1 MTLTPKLPGEVREV
15 HVREGQTV
23 RAGDPLV
30 ALDRSDFE
38 LAAKQARAQLA
49 AAEAAVAIAQAGLE
63 SMEAKYRRFTVLR
76 ERDAVPQAQFE
87 EVETGQRS
95 ASAQLQGAQAQLRLA
110 RVAVEL
116 ADKNLAQ
123 TVIRAP
129 FDGVVARRMVDP
141 GARVQT
147 MPPTPIMTVVDTSF
161 IKVEGSISERN
172 LGLVERGAPA
182 TILVD
187 ALGATPLQDQVD
199 NVEPLVDG
207 RTRTGAVRFILAN
220 ADRRLRGGMSAR
232 VVMEVATV
240 EAPAVPD
247 DAVMKGELT
256 TDRGRV
262 FVINSDRA
270 QLREVS
276 LGLRDG
282 ELIQVVS
289 GLSGGETIARG
300 GQQLLRDGQRMA
312 VRATATPP
320 ASLGAPE
327 SQQPTPERR
336 EPGR

>member
-1 MTLTPKLPGEVREV
+1 MVIHPGLIPATPKLPGEVREV

-116 ADKNLAQ
+116 AHKNLAQ

-172 LGLVERGAPA
+172 LG
-182 TILVD
+182 LVD

-282 ELIQVVS
+282 ELIQVVN
-289 GLSGGETIARG
+289 GLSGGETIVRG
-300 GQQLLRDGQRMA
+300 GQQLLRDGQRLA

-327 SQQPTPERR
+327 SQQPTPEQR